1 MHDDQ
6 PQDGQ
11 HPSTRRPLLLV
22 MGVVFVVAL
31 VIAVL
36 LRSA

>member
-6 PQDGQ
+6 PQGEQ
-11 HPSTRRPLLLV
+11 HPTTRKPLLLV

-36 LRSA
+36 LRAA